1 MKPMYNVD
9 EIVARLQNGDSLDTI
24 GTELANLLNDAQA
37 KHIAIQKAEEEKRA
51 AEAEKA
57 RQAQIKAQRTAT
69 RRELLWDVLEAIR
82 NYAGYT
88 DYAAIVNKWLTE
100 ATDDDIAELDAQMI
114 ELLKTF
120 EVLAQLNFSF
130 NNIKHVA
137 EPKKENTQKD
147 IKKVSAVDPNKALAD
162 FIKMMGW

>member
-1 MKPMYNVD
+1 MYNVD

-57 RQAQIKAQRTAT
+57 RQDQIKAQRTAT

-88 DYAAIVNKWLTE
+88 DYAATINKWLTE
-100 ATDDDIAELDAQMI
+100 ATDEDVAELDAQMI

-120 EVLAQLNFSF
+120 EVLAQLNFGIKTIAPKQE
-130 NNIKHVA
+130 NI
-137 EPKKENTQKD
+137 QKD
-147 IKKVSAVDPNKALAD
+147 VKKVAAVDPNKVLGD
-162 FIKMMGW
+162 FLKMMGW

>member
-1 MKPMYNVD
+1 M
-9 EIVARLQNGDSLDTI
+9 
-24 GTELANLLNDAQA
+24 LNDAQA

-88 DYAAIVNKWLTE
+88 DYAATINTWLTE
-100 ATDDDIAELDAQMI
+100 ATDEDVAELDAQMI

-120 EVLAQLNFSF
+120 EVLAQLNFS
-130 NNIKHVA
+130 IKTVA
-137 EPKKENTQKD
+137 PKQENVQKD
-147 IKKVSAVDPNKALAD
+147 TKKVAAVDPNKALGD
-162 FIKMMGW
+162 FLKMMGW